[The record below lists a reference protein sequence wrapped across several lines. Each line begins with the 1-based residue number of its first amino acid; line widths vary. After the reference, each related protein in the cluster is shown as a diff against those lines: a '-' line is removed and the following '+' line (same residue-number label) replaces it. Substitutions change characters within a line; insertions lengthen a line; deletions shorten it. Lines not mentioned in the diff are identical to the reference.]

1 MTGTPAGAPEA
12 RGIASHPDKMLAEV
26 NGTIENVESKPLI
39 TRIRVNYHLKVPKG
53 KGRGA
58 KGRQSPREELSGFAK
73 RPPRRRHRVR
83 GRDRGRIRIVGGLH
97 RSREKVIL

>member
-12 RGIASHPDKMLAEV
+12 RGIPSHPDKMLAEV

-39 TRIRVNYHLKVPKG
+39 TRIRVKYHLKVPKG

-58 KGRQSPREELSGFAK
+58 KGRRSPREELSCFAK
-73 RPPRRRHRVR
+73 QE
-83 GRDRGRIRIVGGLH
+83 RDRKSTRLNSSHGYISYAVFCL
-97 RSREKVIL
+97 KKKKN

>member
-12 RGIASHPDKMLAEV
+12 RGIPSHPDKMLAEV

-39 TRIRVNYHLKVPKG
+39 TRIRVKYQLKAPKG

-58 KGRQSPREELSGFAK
+58 KGRRSPREELSGFAK
-73 RPPRRRHRVR
+73 RPPRCRRRVG
-83 GRDRGRIRIVGGLH
+83 GRDRRRMRRVGRLH
-97 RSREKVIL
+97 QSRR